1 MDRHRHAVTEAD
13 LHAYVDGQLDPERR
27 VEVEAHLGAH
37 PDEAA
42 RVMEGLRLRDELRL
56 FLAGEAGE
64 AWPPAPET
72 VAMGRRLARAL
83 RLRVL
88 LPRLWGGVAA
98 ACLVGLGVG
107 LGWMGHAGLGGLA
120 GAGAEVAAS
129 PAEVLADDAAQAW
142 HVARL
147 EPDAPDP
154 SGAGP
159 PSAPASHAAVP
170 GPELTLP
177 GGLRRVGADLMPWDG
192 GTAAVELLITP
203 EGDELVLLT
212 AETPTPG
219 LERPE
224 TETADGVTTVSWRS
238 GRYAYALSG
247 DMPAPGLLSLALSMT
262 PRT

>member
-1 MDRHRHAVTEAD
+1 MDRHQYAVTGAD

-27 VEVEAHLGAH
+27 VEVEAHLAAH

-42 RVMEGLRLRDELRL
+42 RVMEGLRLRGELRL
-56 FLAGEAGE
+56 FLAGEAEE

-107 LGWMGHAGLGGLA
+107 LGWMGHAELGGFA

-147 EPDAPDP
+147 EPEAPGP
-154 SGAGP
+154 AGAGP
-159 PSAPASHAAVP
+159 PPTPVPDVAAPDPAP
-170 GPELTLP
+170 LP
-177 GGLRRVGADLMPWDG
+177 GGLQRVGADVMPWEG
-192 GTAAVELLITP
+192 GTAAVELLVTP
-203 EGDELVLLT
+203 GGDELVLLT

-224 TETADGVTTVSWRS
+224 TETADGVTTVSWRR